1 MPLRTWRKL
10 KGAEVLGLS
19 LTELLLLLTFAL
31 LLVMS
36 IFFKDL
42 RATSAVRDDLPRIAR
57 SADEI
62 SKKADEV
69 SQTYFGE
76 ELDNVTSGD
85 IGDQIDQGNE
95 VLNRFLDEATGEA
108 AGEVLGRRKLPD
120 VWTTLVRAEADA
132 DELAKLKKERDRLM
146 RELKER
152 ESLVEQLTKSIADK
166 DRTLAALLTES
177 TAEKQM
183 LIDEN
188 KKIANALDLVQ
199 AAMKEAGA
207 NDPGEFVGIC
217 HDNRGQLKNLQR
229 RCGLEMPPC
238 WATAEGRIEFA
249 YLVTVRSTDLLV
261 EPTWP
266 PHRSSQRASINAPAI
281 DTSTEMSLPK
291 FRSSMRPFYDWGRF
305 ANPECRFSVKV
316 RDGTGETEK
325 KAWQDGLDT
334 VESIFYKRIVK

>member
-36 IFFKDL
+36 LFFKDL
-42 RATSAVRDDLPRIAR
+42 KATSAFKGDVPRIAR

-62 SKKADEV
+62 SEKADNV
-69 SQTYFGE
+69 SQAYFGE
-76 ELDNVTSGD
+76 ELDDVPSGD
-85 IGDQIDQGNE
+85 IGEQIDQGNE
-95 VLNRFLDEATGEA
+95 VLTRLLDEARGDI
-108 AGEVLGRRKLPD
+108 AGEVLDRRKLPD

-188 KKIANALDLVQ
+188 KKIANAFHLVQ

-238 WATAEGRIEFA
+238 WATAEGRIEYA

-266 PHRSSQRASINAPAI
+266 PHRSSQLASINAPAI

-291 FRSSMRPFYDWGRF
+291 FRSSMRPFYDWGRS
-305 ANPECRFSVKV
+305 ANPGCRFSVRV

-325 KAWQDGLDT
+325 KAWQDGLDA